1 MRRWSNQAGRSW
13 RKWTDAPYADPFPA
27 PPVPWSRAILTWL
40 FCIDL
45 GALAGL
51 LVTR

>member
-1 MRRWSNQAGRSW
+1 MTR
-13 RKWTDAPYADPFPA
+13 YLDPFPA
-27 PPVPWSRAILTWL
+27 PPVPLVRAVLWWL
-40 FCIDL
+40 LCIDA